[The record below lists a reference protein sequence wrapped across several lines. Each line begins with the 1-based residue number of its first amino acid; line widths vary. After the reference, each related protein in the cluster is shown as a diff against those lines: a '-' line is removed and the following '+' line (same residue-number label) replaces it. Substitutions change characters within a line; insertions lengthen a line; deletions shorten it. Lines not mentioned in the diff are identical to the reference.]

1 MFNASETS
9 SMMTSEV
16 QPRNYER
23 WEVCI
28 SNRIDINS
36 YFGYCRALFLEDK
49 SKFVVIKARG
59 LAIENALKVVQL
71 VKENLQGVSSCTKL
85 GLQFTQDRPRNLA
98 YRNATNQS
106 EFFKTP
112 QGKWK
117 RHIEH
122 GPGREKEVENL

>member
-1 MFNASETS
+1 
-9 SMMTSEV
+9 MMTSEV

-28 SNRIDINS
+28 SNRVDINS

-71 VKENLQGVSSCTKL
+71 VKENLHGVSSCTKL
-85 GLQFTQDRPRNLA
+85 GLQFTQDRPKNHT
-98 YRNATNQS
+98 YREGNQS
-106 EFFKTP
+106 EFFQTP

-117 RHIEH
+117 RHIVH

>member
-1 MFNASETS
+1 
-9 SMMTSEV
+9 MTSEV

-28 SNRIDINS
+28 SNRVDINS

-85 GLQFTQDRPRNLA
+85 GLQFTQDRPKNL
-98 YRNATNQS
+98 NFSQGNQS
-106 EFFKTP
+106 EFFQTP

-117 RHIEH
+117 RHIVH